1 MPAEEAETCER
12 REEEEGADL
21 SDAFELAP
29 GGVWEAVM
37 ALGVTLAR
45 MDALYV
51 VLGEWLGV
59 LVIWEVT

>member
-12 REEEEGADL
+12 REEEDGVDL
-21 SDAFELAP
+21 RDGFELAP

-51 VLGEWLGV
+51 VLGE
-59 LVIWEVT
+59 

>member
-12 REEEEGADL
+12 REEEDGVDL
-21 SDAFELAP
+21 RDGFELAP
-29 GGVWEAVM
+29 GGVWEAAM

-51 VLGEWLGV
+51 VLGE
-59 LVIWEVT
+59 